1 MDKYQGAY
9 LSIEHLSLKINNIF
23 IFDKKLL
30 LKKEIFSN
38 VRNTLKKLYCDLQGA
53 KEKIRK

>member
-9 LSIEHLSLKINNIF
+9 LSIERLSLKINNIF

-38 VRNTLKKLYCDLQGA
+38 VRNT
-53 KEKIRK
+53 